1 MLVIVVIMVI
11 LFIMRKNI
19 PLGSKSYGN
28 YMYWVRLTSWG
39 YKVTLVIMVI
49 VVIMVLIK
57 KNSIKC
63 ENYMGIRVVAHASP
77 PGSRGLL
84 WLYWLSRF
92 FAKQIPLIEII

>member
-1 MLVIVVIMVI
+1 MGPTNL
-11 LFIMRKNI
+11 
-19 PLGSKSYGN
+19 LG
-28 YMYWVRLTSWG
+28 LQG
-39 YKVTLVIMVI
+39 YAGYNGYCGYNGSH
-49 VVIMVLIK
+49 K